1 MSPKKPHVGASSQ
14 PKEVSMV
21 TKKRVVSHVT
31 PDAPAP
37 ATKNNSLRVR
47 LDDMATIQPKT
58 AKQKEFFDA
67 YNAGDYFM
75 CLHGV
80 AGTGKTYIALYKA
93 LEEVMDKSSPYKKV
107 VIVRS
112 SVQSRDMGF
121 LPGDANEKMETFI
134 QPYRQICADLFNRK
148 DAWDRLSEQGY
159 IEFISTSFIRGTTFT
174 NSILLADE
182 IQNMTFEEL
191 DTIVT
196 RVGHTSKIIYCGDI
210 RQTDLKKK
218 DDKTGL
224 PKFLDIVQDIR
235 EFSLFEFGMDDIVR
249 SSLVKNYIIAKTL
262 YEDRQ

>member
-1 MSPKKPHVGASSQ
+1 MSELLSQ

-21 TKKRVVSHVT
+21 TKRKVVQPAS
-31 PDAPAP
+31 PDTSAS

-47 LDDMATIQPKT
+47 LDDMITIQPKT

-67 YNAGDYFM
+67 YKSGDYFM

-93 LEEVMDKSSPYKKV
+93 LEEVMDKTSPYKKV

-112 SVQSRDMGF
+112 SVQGRDMGF
-121 LPGDANEKMETFI
+121 LPGDVDEKMLTFT

-182 IQNMTFEEL
+182 IQNMSFEEL

-224 PKFLDIVQDIR
+224 PKFLDIVQDMK
-235 EFSLFEFGMDDIVR
+235 EFSRFEFGMDDIVR